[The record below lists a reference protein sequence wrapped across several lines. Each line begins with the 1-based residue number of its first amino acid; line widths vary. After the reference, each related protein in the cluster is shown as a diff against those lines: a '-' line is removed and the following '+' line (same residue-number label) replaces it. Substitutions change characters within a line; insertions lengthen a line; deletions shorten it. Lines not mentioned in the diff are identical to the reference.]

1 MKLLLTLLLAA
12 CCLFGNAQS
21 RSGSMQTDID
31 SLFKAFDRPGSP
43 GAAVLVVKDGRIAFE
58 KGYGMANLEY
68 DQPIT
73 PTTVFD
79 IASVSKQFCGFAIS
93 TLIQE
98 GKISPDDDIHKY
110 LPWVP
115 QFGKTITVRN
125 LIHHTSGLRD
135 WPEALHAAGWR
146 WDEAFRY
153 EDIIRMVGKQREL
166 DFDPGSKYQYSNTGY
181 NLLAEIVTKVS
192 GTPFPQ
198 WIAEHI
204 FKPLGM
210 NESVVMSDYSKVVK
224 HLASSYNTENDGYHK
239 STDEL
244 IAWGSSSILTTTE
257 DLAKWVI
264 RFQQGLDEKDPV
276 YLRMIE
282 TDKLNN
288 GQANNYAYGLD
299 VRAVDGHRNI
309 NHTGGWAGFATVI
322 SNYPDQKL
330 SIIIL
335 ANTNNFNPY
344 GNASEIARLIL
355 KDKTKPA
362 PATEDLSR
370 LPTIQVDTMRLKK
383 YTGTYQLG
391 PGWYAT
397 FTLENG
403 RMMVQANGEDK
414 FTTDFKSDTVLWVR
428 AYGASV
434 TFTDIKDKAYAL
446 KYKGILAKRVE
457 PVKTDPA
464 ELPRYAGTYYSK
476 ELETT
481 YRLSIE
487 NGKLVAHHMRLGD
500 FNLQPD
506 LIAVDQFGSDV
517 GTMAFFK
524 DKENKIAGF
533 RLSGG
538 RIRNILFEKQ

>member
-12 CCLFGNAQS
+12 CCLFGSAQS

-299 VRAVDGHRNI
+299 VRTVDGHRNI

-506 LIAVDQFGSDV
+506 LIAVEQFGSDV

>member
-1 MKLLLTLLLAA
+1 MKLLFTLCLAL
-12 CCLFGNAQS
+12 CCLFGCAQNK
-21 RSGSMQTDID
+21 SGPMQAAID

-43 GAAVLVVKDGRIAFE
+43 GAAVLVVKDGRIVFE

-110 LPWVP
+110 LPWLP
-115 QFGKTITVRN
+115 QFGKAITIRN

-153 EDIIRMVGKQREL
+153 EDIMRMVGKQREL

-181 NLLAEIVTKVS
+181 NLLAEIVGKVS
-192 GTPFPQ
+192 GKPFPE

-204 FKPLGM
+204 FRPLGM
-210 NESVVMSDYSKVVK
+210 NSSVVMTDYSKLVK
-224 HLASSYNTENDGYHK
+224 HLASSYYSDNNQYHK

-264 RFQQGLDEKDPV
+264 RFQQGLEEKDPV

-288 GQANNYAYGLD
+288 GEPNNYAYGLD
-299 VRAVDGHRNI
+299 VRTVDGIRNI

-335 ANTNNFNPY
+335 GNTNNFSPY
-344 GNASEIARLIL
+344 GNASEIASLLL
-355 KDKTKPA
+355 KQKTEPA
-362 PATEDLSR
+362 AQSENLSR
-370 LPTIQVDTMRLKK
+370 LPNVNVDTMRLKK

-397 FTLENG
+397 FTLESG
-403 RMMVQANGEDK
+403 RLMVQANGENK
-414 FTTDFKSDTVLWVR
+414 FPTDLKSDTTLWVP
-428 AYGASV
+428 AYNSSV
-434 TFTDIKDKAYAL
+434 TFLDIKDKANAL
-446 KYKGILAKRVE
+446 KYKGIVARRVE
-457 PVKTDPA
+457 PAKIDFSDFPQ
-464 ELPRYAGTYYSK
+464 YAGIYYSK
-476 ELETT
+476 ELEAT
-481 YRLSIE
+481 YKLTIE
-487 NGKLVAHHMRLGD
+487 KGKLVAHHMRLGD
-500 FNLQPD
+500 FNLEPD
-506 LIAVDQFGSDV
+506 FVAADQFGSEV
-517 GTMAFFK
+517 GTLAFFR
-524 DKENKIAGF
+524 DKKNNIAGF

>member
-1 MKLLLTLLLAA
+1 
-12 CCLFGNAQS
+12 
-21 RSGSMQTDID
+21 MQTDID

-299 VRAVDGHRNI
+299 VRTVDGHRNI

-506 LIAVDQFGSDV
+506 LIAVEQFGSDV